1 MKQVLVNSQRIFLS
15 ELFDLVINNYMI
27 RVQSYGDNGWFVKL
41 KHMKNGRTLILWCNK
56 ERGYIKEDKEIIKE
70 WNG

>member
-41 KHMKNGRTLILWCNK
+41 KHMKNGRTLILWCNNEK
-56 ERGYIKEDKEIIKE
+56 GCIKENGKIIKE
-70 WNG
+70 WNA